1 MRRIS
6 RGFSLIELMVT
17 VAIISILAS
26 MVLPLTELAAQR
38 SREVELRAAL
48 REIRG
53 AIDAYRQAVDEGRIP
68 RAADASGYPRDLEI
82 LANGVVDPKSPDQR
96 KMYFL
101 RRLPRDPMSTDPALP
116 AVQTWGKRSYRSPPD
131 NPQEGDDVFDVYS
144 LSPGVGLNGVPY
156 REW

>member
-6 RGFSLIELMVT
+6 CGFSLIELMVT